1 MLAGHLSNVFY
12 NINGLVQR
20 GQPLDIHLYNLA
32 KSMKTLN
39 RPDFVT
45 DADGYAPIVGTLA
58 ALFLTQS
65 SWQMSAFPDGSQAS
79 HGPVRWQTYGSGPRL
94 GWEWVAA
101 VIIFGVILVIIGD
114 LVLLF
119 WKRVG
124 EPRWAK
130 PGALLEVKRQAL
142 PISTPEDE
150 RWFLRETE
158 SHGNTT
164 PDQVLLTND
173 EDCKSYLRRGVTYK
187 WRDN

>member
-20 GQPLDIHLYNLA
+20 GPPLDIHLHKLA
-32 KSMKTLN
+32 TYMTTLN
-39 RPDFVT
+39 RSDIVT

-58 ALFLTQS
+58 ALLLTQS
-65 SWQMSAFPDGSQAS
+65 TWQISSFPDGSQAS

-101 VIIFGVILVIIGD
+101 VIIFGVILVSVGD

-130 PGALLEVKRQAL
+130 PGALLEVKRQSL
-142 PISTPEDE
+142 PITNPEDE
-150 RWFLRETE
+150 RWFLRESG
-158 SHGNTT
+158 SHGSATT
-164 PDQVLLTND
+164 DQVLFTND
-173 EDCKSYLRRGVTYK
+173 EDCKSFLRRGVTYK
-187 WRDN
+187 WRDD